1 MKDRATAAAASAAA
15 IGEIVMNDASA
26 DGTNTN
32 NHAKSECGD
41 TASALSQ
48 STSGIAKRRKD
59 LDAYMLLEFHKLSL
73 KISHIVKSYAERAEI
88 GSSDCEA
95 LLIFWQARIL
105 GESLTAS
112 DIAARLN
119 LTRAGT
125 TYLLDRLESKGYI
138 IRERDPHDRRKTRL
152 RLSEAGCG
160 VGNDFAGS
168 GHCLYGVTS
177 GDLHSSI
184 SGADAT
190 AKKVDAETVGTKVAG
205 TKDDGTEAN
214 GTKAGSTEADGTE
227 AVGTEADGIKTA
239 ADATPG
245 CLFFPHRSHE
255 EVELFISMLREIV
268 EALPSTSTTS
278 SATASPAKLI
288 DKTNQ

>member
-1 MKDRATAAAASAAA
+1 MVSASASASA
-15 IGEIVMNDASA
+15 IGEIVMNDVSA
-26 DGTNTN
+26 GGTNTN
-32 NHAKSECGD
+32 NHATSECGD
-41 TASALSQ
+41 TASALAQ
-48 STSGIAKRRKD
+48 STPGIAKRRKD

-73 KISHIVKSYAERAEI
+73 KISHIVKSYAEREEI

-177 GDLHSSI
+177 GDLHSPI

-190 AKKVDAETVGTKVAG
+190 AKKVDAETSGTKVARIKADG
-205 TKDDGTEAN
+205 TKVG
-214 GTKAGSTEADGTE
+214 GTKADGT
-227 AVGTEADGIKTA
+227 KTA
-239 ADATPG
+239 ADVTSG

-268 EALPSTSTTS
+268 EVLPSTSTTS
-278 SATASPAKLI
+278 SAAASPAKLI
-288 DKTNQ
+288 GKTNR